1 MHFSQK
7 TQIQIC
13 LFLVAVTTFFLTA
26 CGLSERERHVAETN
40 SQIEEV
46 RQQSL
51 ALARAIYVLP
61 DRPTGPE
68 SFVDVISTYHEYRTE
83 VDRLNVLIHSL
94 GEVSPEITDH
104 LREIFDREVD
114 AAVSG
119 GDESVTLFDLAGATV
134 DDYQEALTMLCL
146 SVERYAEAVT
156 AVSQEYNRLAG

>member
-1 MHFSQK
+1 M
-7 TQIQIC
+7 
-13 LFLVAVTTFFLTA
+13 
-26 CGLSERERHVAETN
+26 AETN
-40 SQIEEV
+40 AQIEEV

-68 SFVDVISTYHEYRTE
+68 SFTDVIDTYQEYRAE
-83 VDRLNVLIHSL
+83 VDRLNVLIHGL

-104 LREIFDREVD
+104 LRDVFDHEVD
-114 AAVSG
+114 SAVIG
-119 GDESVTLFDLAGATV
+119 GDESVTLFDQPGSTV
-134 DDYQEALTMLCL
+134 EDYQEALTMLCL

>member
-1 MHFSQK
+1 MRT
-7 TQIQIC
+7 TQYPIC
-13 LFLVAVTTFFLTA
+13 LYLVAVTAFFLTA
-26 CGLSERERHVAETN
+26 CGLNERERHVAETN
-40 SQIEEV
+40 AQIEEV

-68 SFVDVISTYHEYRTE
+68 SFADVIGTYEAYRAE
-83 VDRLNVLIHSL
+83 VDRLNVLIHGL

-114 AAVSG
+114 TAVSG
-119 GDESVTLFDLAGATV
+119 GDDSVSLFDQPDATV
-134 DDYQEALTMLCL
+134 EDYQEALTLLCL